1 MAKWTIYN
9 KSGEAVHESVTE
21 YNSDGEVVAQDTLE
35 YSGKWMGECYVTVS
49 IKSAYPINF
58 QIGDYIIYRDE
69 KFVLDYDPS
78 VVKKSS
84 RGTYG
89 EGFVYDSIKFN
100 SLSGELTQMQFHDWV
115 LSDNQLHY
123 TSLPTFSF
131 YCKDVDDLVDRLQA
145 NTDRWCK
152 ANGYAKEDY
161 WVFYTLKNNT
171 TGTTDSG
178 QTQTYYE
185 RTLQRA
191 KDISTDETFLA
202 TVKSNWEKAYGIGT
216 AYSDSRD
223 DERYD
228 RTISASS
235 QTVWDMMSSI
245 KQQFGLNFII
255 RGRNVYVG
263 TSGIPTDHI
272 FRYGK
277 DKGLYEVD
285 KNAEQD
291 QSVVTKLHAYGSN
304 ENLPTRYYAEVDS
317 TSTPFAKITV
327 GYITYSPNDTD
338 PLEAKVRAVL
348 DLSWSDKYFND
359 SVTDD
364 TWRVGVRMND
374 IEVEGS
380 VYESDNAVCLNVTYA
395 KNDGDDES
403 VLTFIR
409 SVKAG
414 ETIEFTSGINK
425 DTFPSDHKET
435 SSSQGLPNNMAV
447 NSLMLPGFPTYALS
461 EICKSEYDSANDV
474 TKYYI
479 RKTSASTDW
488 VNFHEETGNHTVTF
502 SGDRHDPYILS
513 RNAEKIGIKEGD
525 ISCTEDNDDNGLEK
539 VYPTIEKMTGADAG
553 LSTAGRL
560 DEVAGADVIDDNGVF
575 PKDYEEESIDGFK
588 IYLPELGFD
597 LRQAAKDAGGSD
609 MKISM
614 KDGFCGGR
622 TFDVA
627 QAKLVDGQWQLSC
640 KRLYDDSL
648 DLWFPY
654 SYAKSVSTVDS
665 SMTGAYQIQK
675 GDHYVI
681 TGIYVSDVNY
691 VWAASVKLLRKAIHW
706 LCKNDYTKN
715 TYSPKIDEIYM
726 AKEAED
732 AKAKGETS
740 LHDSIKEGDIL
751 LFQDDDL
758 LLDGKVFIDQLTIK
772 ENGNNGIPTYDVTLR
787 DEVTIGTLERIQNK
801 VDSIAND
808 VKTGNIGSGTTSPTQ
823 VESLIRAYGS
833 ELFISK
839 KYDDTASGL
848 ITFEKGIV
856 SHGDVN
862 VDGAVY
868 MTGGLDVGKNMEVGG
883 YAQFDDDVNI
893 DENLSVLGDTT
904 TKNLTVTGQAH
915 FFELVIDKIKAAG
928 GSYIFSAANSFN
940 VMKVVEGTNVLR
952 LYWLAES
959 GGSGSMNT
967 WEVGD
972 QAISMDFNR
981 AKVGTT
987 YEASNKY
994 WWAKVTATS
1003 GNTPE
1008 SIEEDGV
1015 AHDYHWIEVSTTE
1028 KADGCT
1034 VTAEVGDAVAQW
1046 GSQSDDPKRQG
1057 AIMICA
1063 YKSPDAGVQAP
1074 CFVEYTGINSF
1085 TITDANRKNKIA
1097 YDETVLKGSFTA
1109 ISEKVGERSITE
1121 WLESLQTDA
1130 DTHFDIWYGEAA
1142 PTLENEPAVEWTT
1155 DSKKAEHVGDLY
1167 FDRSDT
1173 AKSDGG
1179 HCYRFTATTTDD
1191 TTTYAWEDYTDQ
1203 DTLKAL
1209 TKAQNI
1215 ADDDVIS
1222 AGTEKAQLLIMR
1234 KNIQAEFNSFPEP
1247 TDSSKQDYT
1256 LAYGFYETAYNN
1268 FMTKTKDFVSEANL
1282 NTDTVLSKIGMSATE
1297 YVTLYNNYYA
1307 TLATLRKVNDSNIK
1321 ASISTVDGKVSLRV
1335 TKGELQTAGLTV
1347 EDAHIILDA
1356 AKTTVTGDLTVQ
1368 GAITDSTSY
1377 VGMDGTLWSPNNVGE
1392 LEKSSDNL
1400 LVTSGNGLFVP
1411 IDMTTIKSVQIQT
1424 TDPSAVSDGSP
1435 TSNIPALVTL
1445 PMYDETDLGC
1455 VVNNASVKIPAYRR
1469 SGTHV
1474 LIRNAFSLSYNQWS
1488 KGDGWTNGNLRMNIA
1503 SAAVYICSDPRTL
1516 ALSNYVAEAPVVSPD
1531 ARDANGKLGTA
1542 DWFKGRMYLNGRAG
1556 RWLCLLPGQQV
1567 ELVSVVNIWQTGSN
1581 DPVPYLGWY
1590 VVGGDNMDWL
1600 EKTIYMQPPTTGY
1613 HNYDAVFRSVID
1625 GGEHFGV
1632 NSADKYHDAFFGYT
1646 QLSDTSSLA
1655 EKIVVT
1661 LTADNKPYITIEQA
1675 TT

>member
-1 MAKWTIYN
+1 MVKWTIYN
-9 KSGEAVHESVTE
+9 KNGEAVHESVTE
-21 YNSDGEVVAQDTLE
+21 YNNDGDIVAQDTLE

-49 IKSAYPINF
+49 IKSAYPIDF
-58 QIGDYIIYRDE
+58 QIGDYITYRDE

-78 VVKKSS
+78 VVKKSR

-115 LSDNQLHY
+115 LSDSQLHY

-131 YCKDVDDLVDRLQA
+131 YCKDVDDLADRLQA

-171 TGTTDSG
+171 TTGTSDTG

-191 KDISTDETFLA
+191 RDISNDETFLA

-223 DERYD
+223 DERFD

-277 DKGLYEVD
+277 DNGLYEVD

-291 QSVVTKLHAYGSN
+291 QAVVTKLHAYGSD
-304 ENLPTRYYAEVDS
+304 ENLPTRYYAEIASVPYARI
-317 TSTPFAKITV
+317 TSIENQTDID
-327 GYITYSPNDTD
+327 DTTT
-338 PLEAKVRAVL
+338 EASARVIL
-348 DLSWSDKYFND
+348 DLQWSDKYFNNSD
-359 SVTDD
+359 GDD
-364 TWRVGVRMND
+364 VWLVGVRVSD
-374 IEVEGS
+374 IEVAGHVFQDDGAMYLDVSYSETFG
-380 VYESDNAVCLNVTYA
+380 VNV
-395 KNDGDDES
+395 DDKEN
-403 VLTFIR
+403 VFTFIR
-409 SVKAG
+409 SVAVN

-425 DTFPSDHKET
+425 DAFPSDHKDYP
-435 SSSQGLPNNMAV
+435 SAQSLPNNMAI

-461 EICKSEYDSANDV
+461 EICKSEYDSTNDV

-479 RKTSASTDW
+479 RKTSESTDW

-502 SGDRHDPYILS
+502 SSDRHDPYILS

-539 VYPTIEKMTGADAG
+539 VYPTIEKMTGTDAG
-553 LSTAGRL
+553 LATTDRL

-575 PKDYEEESIDGFK
+575 PKDYKEESIDGFK
-588 IYLPELGFD
+588 IYLPLLGFD

-609 MKISM
+609 MKINM

-627 QAKLVDGQWQLSC
+627 QANLKDGRWELSC
-640 KRLYDDSL
+640 KRLHDDTL

-654 SYAKSVSTVDS
+654 SYAKSVSVVDS

-675 GDHYVI
+675 GDHYVL
-681 TGIYVSDVNY
+681 TGICVSDVNY

-726 AKEAED
+726 AREAEE
-732 AKAKGETS
+732 AKAKGVTS
-740 LHDSIKEGDIL
+740 IHDSIKEGDIL
-751 LFQDDDL
+751 LFQDEDL
-758 LLDGKVFIDQLTIK
+758 LLDGKVFIDQLDIK
-772 ENGNNGIPTYDVTLR
+772 ENGNNGIPTYEVTLR

-808 VKTGNIGSGTTSPTQ
+808 VKTGNIGSGTTSPSQ
-823 VESLIRAYGS
+823 VEALIRAYGA
-833 ELFISK
+833 EWFISK
-839 KYDDTASGL
+839 QYKDTAAGR
-848 ITFEKGIV
+848 ITFERGFDTK
-856 SHGDVN
+856 DN
-862 VDGAVY
+862 VDIGGNVH
-868 MTGGLDVGKNMEVGG
+868 MTGSLDIDGGSMECSG
-883 YAQFDDDVNI
+883 YAQFDDSMQI
-893 DENLSVLGDTT
+893 DGDLKVMGDLT

-928 GSYIFSAANSFN
+928 GTYIFSAANSFN
-940 VMKVVEGTNVLR
+940 VDRVAEGDGVIR

-959 GGSGSMNT
+959 GGQGSMNT

-987 YEASNKY
+987 YNVSNKY
-994 WWAKVTATS
+994 WWALVTDTS
-1003 GNTPE
+1003 GDTPE
-1008 SIEEDGV
+1008 TLTVDG
-1015 AHDYHWIEVSTTE
+1015 AEHQFHWIEVSTTV

-1034 VTAEVGDAVAQW
+1034 VVSEIGDAVAQW
-1046 GSQSDDPKRQG
+1046 GSRCADTKRQ
-1057 AIMICA
+1057 AAQMIAA
-1063 YKSPDAGVQAP
+1063 YKSPDTGVEAP
-1074 CFVEYTGINSF
+1074 CWVQYVGINSF
-1085 TITDANRKNKIA
+1085 TITEDNRLNRVA
-1097 YDETVLKGSFTA
+1097 YNGNVFKGSFMATSETGDRD
-1109 ISEKVGERSITE
+1109 ISEWIQD
-1121 WLESLQTDA
+1121 LQKDS
-1130 DTHFDIWYGEAA
+1130 DTHFDIWYGTGA
-1142 PTLENEPAVEWTT
+1142 PTLENEPTSAWTT
-1155 DSKKAEHVGDLY
+1155 ESLKAEHVNDLY

-1179 HCYRFTATTTDD
+1179 HCYRFTSTANGD
-1191 TTTYAWEDYTDQ
+1191 TTTYAWEDYTDH

-1209 TKAQNI
+1209 TKAQDI
-1215 ADDDVIS
+1215 ADDGVIT
-1222 AGTEKAQLLIMR
+1222 AGTEKAQLLITIRNMTSEYS
-1234 KNIQAEFNSFPEP
+1234 AFSEP
-1247 TDSSKQDYT
+1247 ASDSSAAYT
-1256 LAYGFYETAYNN
+1256 AAYNKLSEAYTDICVN
-1268 FMTKTKDFVSEANL
+1268 LLDVVSAANL
-1282 NTDTVLSKIGMSATE
+1282 NSDTKLEDIGLTSDK
-1297 YVTLYNNYYA
+1297 YVALYYNFYEA
-1307 TLATLRKVNDSNIK
+1307 LGKMREVNDGIIK
-1321 ASISTVDGKVSLRV
+1321 ASISTIDGKVKLAV
-1335 TKGELQTAGLTV
+1335 TKDGLQTAGLTV
-1347 EDAHIILDA
+1347 EDAHITLDA
-1356 AKTTVTGDLTVQ
+1356 AKTTVKGDLTVQ

-1377 VGMDGTLWSPNNVGE
+1377 VGMDGTLWSPNDVGE

-1400 LVTSGNGLFVP
+1400 LVGGQDGLFVP
-1411 IDMTTIKSVQIQT
+1411 IDMTTVKSVQIQT
-1424 TDPSAVSDGSP
+1424 TDPSLATDGAP

-1445 PMYDETDLGC
+1445 PMYDEVDLGC
-1455 VVNNASVKIPAYRR
+1455 VVSNASVKIPAFRR

-1474 LIRNAFSLSYNQWS
+1474 LIRNAFALSYNQWS
-1488 KGDGWTNGNLRMNIA
+1488 KGDGWTDADLRRNIA
-1503 SAAVYICSDPRTL
+1503 TSAVYICSDPRTL
-1516 ALSNYVAEAPVVSPD
+1516 ALGNYADETPVVSPD
-1531 ARDANGKLGTA
+1531 ARDANGKLSSA

-1567 ELVSVVNIWQTGSN
+1567 ELVSVINVWQTGSN
-1581 DPVPYLGWY
+1581 TPVPYLGWY
-1590 VVGGDNMDWL
+1590 VVGGEGMDWL
-1600 EKTIYMQPPTTGY
+1600 EKTVSMRPPTTGY
-1613 HNYDAVFRSVID
+1613 YDYDAVFRSTID

-1632 NSADKYHDAFFGYT
+1632 GSADKYHDAFFGYA
-1646 QLSDTSSLA
+1646 QMSDTSSLS
-1655 EKIVVT
+1655 ETIVVT
-1661 LTADNKPYITIEQA
+1661 LSEDHQPYITIE
-1675 TT
+1675 

>member
-21 YNSDGEVVAQDTLE
+21 YNNDGEVVSQDTLE

-171 TGTTDSG
+171 TGTSDSG

-235 QTVWDMMSSI
+235 QTVWDMMSAI

-317 TSTPFAKITV
+317 ASVPYAKVTV
-327 GYITYSPNDTD
+327 GYITYSSNDAA
-338 PLEAKVRAVL
+338 PLEAKVRAIL

-374 IEVEGS
+374 IEVEGC
-380 VYESDNAVCLNVTYA
+380 VYESDNAVCLKVTYV
-395 KNDGDDES
+395 KNDGDDDS

-409 SVKAG
+409 SVAAG
-414 ETIEFTSGINK
+414 KTIEFTSGVNK
-425 DTFPSDHKET
+425 DTFPADHKET

-461 EICKSEYDSANDV
+461 EICKSEYDSTNDV

-479 RKTSASTDW
+479 RKTSESTDW

-502 SGDRHDPYILS
+502 SSDRHDPYILS

-539 VYPTIEKMTGADAG
+539 VYPTIEKMTGTDAG
-553 LSTAGRL
+553 LSTTDRL

-640 KRLYDDSL
+640 KRLHDDSL

-654 SYAKSVSTVDS
+654 SYAKSVSMVGS
-665 SMTGAYQIQK
+665 SMSGAYQIQK

-681 TGIYVSDVNY
+681 TGICVSDVNY

-751 LFQDDDL
+751 LFQDEDL

-808 VKTGNIGSGTTSPTQ
+808 VKTGNVGGGTTSPTQ

-839 KYDDTASGL
+839 KYDDTASGN
-848 ITFEKGIV
+848 ITFEK
-856 SHGDVN
+856 DVN
-862 VDGAVY
+862 V
-868 MTGGLDVGKNMEVGG
+868 GGTVNVGENVIVGKTLDVGDNMEVGG

-893 DENLSVLGDTT
+893 DKNLTVQGDTT

-987 YEASNKY
+987 YETSNKY
-994 WWAKVTATS
+994 WWALVTATS

-1015 AHDYHWIEVSTTE
+1015 THDYHWIEVSTTDC
-1028 KADGCT
+1028 ADGCT

-1046 GSQSDDPKRQG
+1046 GSRSDDPKRQG

-1063 YKSPDAGVQAP
+1063 YKSPDAGVEAP

-1085 TITDANRKNKIA
+1085 TITEANRKNKIA
-1097 YDETVLKGSFTA
+1097 YDSTVLKGSFTA

-1121 WLESLQTDA
+1121 WLESLQSDA
-1130 DTHFDIWYGEAA
+1130 DTHFDIWYGEAV

-1155 DSKKAEHVGDLY
+1155 DSKKAEHEGDLY

-1215 ADDDVIS
+1215 ADDGVIS

-1234 KNIQAEFNSFPEP
+1234 KNIECEFDSFPEP
-1247 TDSSKQDYT
+1247 TDSST
-1256 LAYGFYETAYNN
+1256 TAYKLVYGAYKTAYNN
-1268 FMTKTKDFVSEANL
+1268 FMTKTQDIVSEANL
-1282 NTDTVLSKIGMSATE
+1282 NTDTVLSEIGLSASE
-1297 YVTLYNNYYA
+1297 YVTLYYNYYG
-1307 TLATLRKVNDSNIK
+1307 TLAKLREVNDSNIK
-1321 ASISTVDGKVSLRV
+1321 ASISTIDGAVSLRV
-1335 TKGELQTAGLTV
+1335 TKNELQTAGLTV
-1347 EDAHIILDA
+1347 EDEHITLDA

-1377 VGMDGTLWSPNNVGE
+1377 VAQDGTWWSPNEVGE
-1392 LEKSSDNL
+1392 LTKQTDKLN
-1400 LVTSGNGLFVP
+1400 VDGIDALFVP
-1411 IDMTTIKSVQIQT
+1411 IDMTTTKSVQIQT
-1424 TDPSAVSDGSP
+1424 TDPSEVVDGTP
-1435 TSNIPALVTL
+1435 TTKVTALVAL
-1445 PMYDETDLGC
+1445 PMYEDVNLG
-1455 VVNNASVKIPAYRR
+1455 NGTTMLAYKR

-1474 LIRNAFSLSYNQWS
+1474 LIRNAFSLGFTQWGES
-1488 KGDGWTNGNLRMNIA
+1488 EEGWSVDSLRKNIEG
-1503 SAAVYICSDPRTL
+1503 AAVYVCTDPRLL
-1516 ALSNYVAEAPVVSPD
+1516 ALSNYAGDTPTIPAD
-1531 ARDANGKLGTA
+1531 GRDANGGFNTA
-1542 DWFKGRMYLNGRAG
+1542 DFFKGCMYKDGRRG
-1556 RWLCLLPGQQV
+1556 RWLALLPGQQV
-1567 ELVSVVNIWQTGSN
+1567 ELVSAVSMWQEGTN
-1581 DPVPYLGWY
+1581 DPVPYLVWY
-1590 VVGGDNMDWL
+1590 VVGGEGL
-1600 EKTIYMQPPTTGY
+1600 TRIEKTLKITPTGTTSEGTEY
-1613 HNYDAVFRSVID
+1613 TTYDATFAASITGSEKMGIGDV
-1625 GGEHFGV
+1625 
-1632 NSADKYHDAFFGYT
+1632 DKYSDAFFAPSQMG
-1646 QLSDTSSLA
+1646 DTD
-1655 EKIVVT
+1655 T
-1661 LTADNKPYITIEQA
+1661 LTEELQLTLGASFKPYITIG
-1675 TT
+1675 